1 MTEQMGHTLE
11 RTSPKGQ
18 PFVGRCTSCGEREL
32 SFSNAARPCFAR
44 YTTKQKQAMHLMRKD

>member
-32 SFSNAARPCFAR
+32 SFEDAARPCDASEA
-44 YTTKQKQAMHLMRKD
+44 TKRTQAAHLMRKD

>member
-18 PFVGRCTSCGEREL
+18 SFVGRCISCGEREL
-32 SFSNAARPCFAR
+32 SFSDAARPCDAR
-44 YTTKQKQAMHLMRKD
+44 ETTKRTQAAHLMRED